1 MILLQPVKEAIWVM
15 LKHETACD
23 DWTDQTV
30 RLTQVCRRAVGPGD
44 RSHRRK
50 AKMAKLYVRF
60 LDWILDRIIG
70 PQEKGPLP
78 PPQPID
84 GPTGPRPFY

>member
-1 MILLQPVKEAIWVM
+1 
-15 LKHETACD
+15 
-23 DWTDQTV
+23 
-30 RLTQVCRRAVGPGD
+30 
-44 RSHRRK
+44 
-50 AKMAKLYVRF
+50 MAKLYVRF